1 LNINLAALYYQYR
14 NSTDEG
20 AAMELFKKKF
30 PPTVDMAVEKILVDL
45 SHRDRTKIANMDES
59 DLTIFHQ
66 SYGIFIKNEFR
77 LWGNT
82 PLLNSCCEISGRK
95 SVNPDQASFII
106 LKELQR
112 RIQKTNVLKVVK

>member
-1 LNINLAALYYQYR
+1 
-14 NSTDEG
+14 
-20 AAMELFKKKF
+20 MELFKKKF
-30 PPTVDMAVEKILVDL
+30 PPTVEMAVEKILDDL
-45 SHRDRTKIANMDES
+45 SRRDRTKIANMDEK
-59 DLTIFHQ
+59 DLVIFHQ

-82 PLLNSCCEISGRK
+82 PLLSSCGEISGLK

-112 RIQKTNVLKVVK
+112 RIQDTNVLKVVK

>member
-1 LNINLAALYYQYR
+1 
-14 NSTDEG
+14 
-20 AAMELFKKKF
+20 MELFKKKF
-30 PPTVDMAVEKILVDL
+30 PPTVEMAVEKILDDL
-45 SHRDRTKIANMDES
+45 SRRDKTKIANMDER
-59 DLTIFHQ
+59 DLIIFNQ

-82 PLLNSCCEISGRK
+82 PLLKSCCEISGLK

-112 RIQKTNVLKVVK
+112 RIQDTNVLKVVK

>member
-1 LNINLAALYYQYR
+1 MNINLAALYYQYR